1 MNDDNTTGNRTG
13 AGMGSD
19 SDDTFAW
26 TEPEPASSGAAGQA
40 REWLTQLQAM
50 IENLATQAAPVVREV
65 GAKAAEL
72 AAIAGEKAGPVAA
85 KAAEL
90 TGQAGQKIAD
100 KSRDFASDLRRDAAA
115 AKAGRAA
122 DDLGEATTM
131 GDTSSMGDAT
141 TMGGSSS
148 IGAPTGADEP
158 TKTGVA

>member
-1 MNDDNTTGNRTG
+1 MTDDKTTSNRTS
-13 AGMGSD
+13 AGIGTD

-85 KAAEL
+85 KAAEFA
-90 TGQAGQKIAD
+90 GQAGEKLAE

-115 AKAGRAA
+115 AKASKAA
-122 DDLGEATTM
+122 DDLGDASTR
-131 GDTSSMGDAT
+131 GDTSSMGEST
-141 TMGGSSS
+141 S
-148 IGAPTGADEP
+148 ADEP

>member
-1 MNDDNTTGNRTG
+1 MTDDNTTRNRTG
-13 AGMGSD
+13 SGIGSEA
-19 SDDTFAW
+19 DDTFAW
-26 TEPEPASSGAAGQA
+26 TEPQPEPAASGAAGQA

-72 AAIAGEKAGPVAA
+72 AAIAGDKAGPVAA

-90 TGQAGQKIAD
+90 TGQAGQKIAE

-115 AKAGRAA
+115 AKAGKTA
-122 DDLGEATTM
+122 DDLGDATGL
-131 GDTSSMGDAT
+131 GDTSSMGEST
-141 TMGGSSS
+141 S
-148 IGAPTGADEP
+148 ADEP